1 MALPLPLME
10 ADLVSI
16 FGSTVLLGFAVTL
29 AVAGLFGAYYGKGKS
44 RSVGFL
50 VALVALLLL
59 GLFASLT
66 WPLLPGVAPI
76 FSPNVVL
83 QSMVAVVAALI
94 GALVAVLLFV
104 ATVTKS

>member
-1 MALPLPLME
+1 MDPQIG
-10 ADLVSI
+10 SI
-16 FGSTVLLGFAVTL
+16 FLSTVLLGFAVTL

-44 RSVGFL
+44 RSIGFL

-59 GLFASLT
+59 GLFAALT
-66 WPLLPGVAPI
+66 WPLLPGIDPI
-76 FSPNVVL
+76 FSPSVVL

>member
-1 MALPLPLME
+1 MA

-44 RSVGFL
+44 RSLGFI
-50 VALVALLLL
+50 VALVALILV

-66 WPLLPGVAPI
+66 WPLLPAIVPI
-76 FSPNVVL
+76 FSPSVVL

-104 ATVTKS
+104 ATVTRS

>member
-1 MALPLPLME
+1 MADPGLG
-10 ADLVSI
+10 SI
-16 FGSTVLLGFAVTL
+16 FVSTVLAGFAVTL
-29 AVAGLFGAYYGKGKS
+29 AVAGAFGAYYGKGKS
-44 RSVGFL
+44 RSLGFL

-59 GLFASLT
+59 GLFAALT
-66 WPLLPGVAPI
+66 WPLLPGVAPV

>member
-1 MALPLPLME
+1 MASE
-10 ADLVSI
+10 LVSI

-44 RSVGFL
+44 RSLGFV

-59 GLFASLT
+59 GLFAALT
-66 WPLLPGVAPI
+66 WPLLPAVVPV

-104 ATVTKS
+104 TTVTKS